1 MTRNR
6 LLLVQT
12 GTPPTAIRQAHGDL
26 PHWFRTL
33 LAPWQAQLTAVR
45 VFEDEPLPAPD
56 NQTIAVLTGSWAMVT
71 DRLAWSE
78 RTADWIRQAVAI
90 DMPLFGVCY
99 GHQLMAHAL
108 GGEVAYH
115 PGGRESGSQTISLS
129 PWGVDDP
136 LLSGLPASFPAHL
149 SHLQTVTRLP
159 EGATVLAASS
169 HDRHQ
174 IVRYGPHA
182 VSTQFHPEFTAPVAR
197 SLIRYREAVLQ
208 AEGIDPQ
215 RLHDEVQES
224 PQAAAI
230 LTRFVS
236 AFLTP
241 DAPGH

>member
-1 MTRNR
+1 
-6 LLLVQT
+6 
-12 GTPPTAIRQAHGDL
+12 
-26 PHWFRTL
+26 
-33 LAPWQAQLTAVR
+33 
-45 VFEDEPLPAPD
+45 
-56 NQTIAVLTGSWAMVT
+56 SWAMVT

-115 PGGRESGSQTISLS
+115 PGGRESGSQTITLS

-136 LLSGLPASFPAHL
+136 LLSGLPATFPAHL

-159 EGATVLAASS
+159 EGATVLAASA
-169 HDRHQ
+169 HDPHQ

-182 VSTQFHPEFTAPVAR
+182 VSTQFHPEFTAPIAR
-197 SLIRYREAVLQ
+197 SLIRHREAVLQ
-208 AEGIDPQ
+208 AEGIDAQ

-224 PQAAAI
+224 PQGAAI

-241 DAPGH
+241 DVPGH

>member
-26 PHWFRTL
+26 PRWFRTL
-33 LAPWQAQLTAVR
+33 LAPWQTQLTTVR
-45 VFEDEPLPAPD
+45 VFEDEPLPTPD
-56 NQTIAVLTGSWAMVT
+56 NQTIT
-71 DRLAWSE
+71 
-78 RTADWIRQAVAI
+78 
-90 DMPLFGVCY
+90 
-99 GHQLMAHAL
+99 
-108 GGEVAYH
+108 
-115 PGGRESGSQTISLS
+115 LS

-136 LLSGLPASFPAHL
+136 LLSGLPATFPAHL

-159 EGATVLAASS
+159 EGATVLAASA
-169 HDRHQ
+169 HDPHQ

-182 VSTQFHPEFTAPVAR
+182 VSTQFHPEFTAPIAR
-197 SLIRYREAVLQ
+197 SLIRHREAVLQ
-208 AEGIDPQ
+208 AEGIDAQ
-215 RLHDEVQES
+215 RLHEEVQES
-224 PQAAAI
+224 PQGAAI

>member
-1 MTRNR
+1 
-6 LLLVQT
+6 
-12 GTPPTAIRQAHGDL
+12 
-26 PHWFRTL
+26 
-33 LAPWQAQLTAVR
+33 
-45 VFEDEPLPAPD
+45 
-56 NQTIAVLTGSWAMVT
+56 
-71 DRLAWSE
+71 
-78 RTADWIRQAVAI
+78 
-90 DMPLFGVCY
+90 MPLFGVCY

-115 PGGRESGSQTISLS
+115 PAGRESGSKTIALS

-136 LLSGLPASFPAHL
+136 LLSGLPATFPAHL

-169 HDRHQ
+169 HDPHQ
-174 IVRYGPHA
+174 IVRYGPQA
-182 VSTQFHPEFTAPVAR
+182 VSTQFHPEFTAPIAR

-215 RLHDEVQES
+215 QLHDEVQES

-236 AFLTP
+236 DFLTP